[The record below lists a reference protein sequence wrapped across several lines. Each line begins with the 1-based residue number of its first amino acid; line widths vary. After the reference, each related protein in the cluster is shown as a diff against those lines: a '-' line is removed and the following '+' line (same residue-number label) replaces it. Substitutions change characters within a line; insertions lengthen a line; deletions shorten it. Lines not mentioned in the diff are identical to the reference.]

1 MMTIDIAKV
10 IELADADVGQ
20 TEATGE
26 NDGPYVESI
35 LGGPRERGN
44 AWCIAAVMRW
54 YQRAGFAI
62 ADMPEDPGGGK
73 GGPAPALP
81 SFWLCRRVERFYHE
95 AFDRGAIVGAG
106 ETIEPGDVLVQI
118 GRAVANASASGHA
131 ELVVSVNRPARGVPT
146 VQCIGGNV
154 RDAVRRT
161 SHALFSPTITAY
173 VRPSVMW
180 ALAHAAT
187 PPGSSSAPT
196 PAPRRAEKR
205 GKR

>member
-73 GGPAPALP
+73 GGPAPGLP
-81 SFWLCRRVERFYHE
+81 SFWASRRVERFYAE
-95 AFDRGAIVGAG
+95 AFDRHATLGAG
-106 ETIEPGDVLVQI
+106 DVVMPGDVLVQI
-118 GRAVANASASGHA
+118 GRSSPNAGASGHA
-131 ELVVSVNRPARGVPT
+131 ELVVEVQRPVRGVAT
-146 VQCIGGNV
+146 VKCIGANV

-161 SHALFSPTITAY
+161 SHALFAPNVTAY
-173 VRPSVMW
+173 VRPSVIW
-180 ALAHAAT
+180 ALAQNA
-187 PPGSSSAPT
+187 PKPGGT
-196 PAPRRAEKR
+196 PARKAKR
-205 GKR
+205 